1 MKKIYFVRHGQTDYN
16 LIGRLQGHTD
26 QPLNGTGV
34 GQAEALAEKLR
45 AVGLTFDRVI
55 SSPLIRARR
64 TAEIVSGRDGSGIE
78 IDERI
83 IEKDLGPWEG
93 VLQEDMP
100 KEARAFL
107 RDPWGK
113 DETFGMEHI
122 DHVVARVSDFAD
134 WLKTADGES
143 ILVASHGG
151 ALRVLFGVLVA
162 PDKWEPVLENC
173 ALYLVTEQ
181 DGRLSRP
188 EKVEL

>member
-1 MKKIYFVRHGQTDYN
+1 
-16 LIGRLQGHTD
+16 
-26 QPLNGTGV
+26 
-34 GQAEALAEKLR
+34 
-45 AVGLTFDRVI
+45 
-55 SSPLIRARR
+55 
-64 TAEIVSGRDGSGIE
+64 
-78 IDERI
+78 
-83 IEKDLGPWEG
+83 
-93 VLQEDMP
+93 
-100 KEARAFL
+100 
-107 RDPWGK
+107 
-113 DETFGMEHI
+113 MEHI